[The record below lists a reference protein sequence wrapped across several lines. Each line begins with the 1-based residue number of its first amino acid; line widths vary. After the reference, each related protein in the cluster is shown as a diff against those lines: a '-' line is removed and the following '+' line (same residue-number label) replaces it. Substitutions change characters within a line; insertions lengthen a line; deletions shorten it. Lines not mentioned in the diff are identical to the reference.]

1 MVAMN
6 NAAKTANKVSKFS
19 HAAWEQARQAK
30 DARFDGKFFIA
41 VKTTGIYCRPVCP
54 VKPPKS
60 RNVVFFDTAA
70 AAAEAGFRPCL
81 RCRPESSPGTPAW
94 AGTSATVKRGLRL
107 ISDGALDQGSVEDL
121 SDRLG
126 LTPRHLSRLFLQHL
140 GASPKAVAQ
149 TRRLHFAKKLL
160 DETDLPMT
168 EIALSAGYGS
178 VRRFNDHVINVYGRT
193 PSVLRNRAPSREVS
207 SFQLK
212 LPYRPPYDFESVLA
226 FMALRAIPGI
236 EVISPGR
243 YERSIQVGG
252 RAGGQV
258 SGQAAEETGRLIVT
272 HEPQQRAL
280 LCDIRLGSSKLLMGV
295 VEKVRRMF
303 DLNADPLEI
312 GACLSRDAD
321 LAPLV
326 AANPGLRIPGAW
338 DPFELLVRAIVGQQI
353 SVKGATNVMGKI
365 LHEFG
370 EIADG
375 VLLFPGPESLARLTP
390 ERLPMPRS
398 RAVAIRDTAR
408 AVAAGDVDLA
418 TQDSAVL
425 VTQLTRIKGIG
436 EWTAQY
442 VAMRAINDPDAF
454 LHTDLVLR
462 RVANSRFSLATD
474 KALLARAETWRPWR
488 AYAGMYLWSLASTH

>member
-1 MVAMN
+1 MTAMN
-6 NAAKTANKVSKFS
+6 NAVKTVNRISGVSN
-19 HAAWEQARQAK
+19 AAYEQARQAK

-41 VKTTGIYCRPVCP
+41 VKTTGIYCRPICP

-94 AGTSATVKRGLRL
+94 AGTSATVTRGLRL
-107 ISDGALDQGSVEDL
+107 ISDGALDRGSVEAL

-126 LTPRHLSRLFLQHL
+126 VTPRHLSRLFLQHL
-140 GASPKAVAQ
+140 GASPKAIAQ

-160 DETDLPMT
+160 DETDLSMT

-178 VRRFNDHVINVYGRT
+178 VRRFNDHVMNVYGRT
-193 PSVLRNRAPSREVS
+193 PSMLRSRVSNREVS

-212 LPYRPPYDFESVLA
+212 LPYRPPYDFEGVLA
-226 FMALRAIPGI
+226 FLARRATPGI
-236 EVISPGR
+236 ELVSPGR
-243 YERSIQVGG
+243 YERVIRVGG
-252 RAGGQV
+252 RVGGHAGDT
-258 SGQAAEETGRLIVT
+258 SSTETGRLIVT

-280 LCDIRLGSSKLLMGV
+280 LCDIRLGSSKHLMGV

-338 DPFELLVRAIVGQQI
+338 DAFEVLVRAIVGQQI
-353 SVKGATNVMGKI
+353 SVKGATTVMGKI

-375 VLLFPGPESLARLTP
+375 VLLFPGPESLARLAP

-398 RAVAIRDTAR
+398 RAVAIAEAAR
-408 AVAAGDVDLA
+408 AVATGEVDLA
-418 TQDSAVL
+418 TQDSATL
-425 VTQLTRIKGIG
+425 VSQLTRIKGIG

-462 RVANSRFSLATD
+462 RVAKSRLALATD
-474 KALLARAETWRPWR
+474 KALLARADAWRPWR
-488 AYAGMYLWSLASTH
+488 AYAGMYLWSLASQD

>member
-1 MVAMN
+1 V
-6 NAAKTANKVSKFS
+6 T
-19 HAAWEQARQAK
+19 
-30 DARFDGKFFIA
+30 
-41 VKTTGIYCRPVCP
+41 
-54 VKPPKS
+54 
-60 RNVVFFDTAA
+60 
-70 AAAEAGFRPCL
+70 
-81 RCRPESSPGTPAW
+81 
-94 AGTSATVKRGLRL
+94 RGLRL
-107 ISDGALDQGSVEDL
+107 ISDGALDQGSVEAL

-126 LTPRHLSRLFLQHL
+126 VTPRHLSRLFLQHL
-140 GASPKAVAQ
+140 GASPKAIAQ

-178 VRRFNDHVINVYGRT
+178 VRRFNDHVMNVYGRT
-193 PSVLRNRAPSREVS
+193 PSMLRNRAPNREVS

-212 LPYRPPYDFESVLA
+212 LPYRPPYNFEGVLGFLA
-226 FMALRAIPGI
+226 RRATPGI
-236 EVISPGR
+236 EVISPGH
-243 YERSIQVGG
+243 YERVIRVGG
-252 RAGGQV
+252 RVGGHADEEP
-258 SGQAAEETGRLIVT
+258 SKEPAEETGRLIVT
-272 HEPQQRAL
+272 HNPQQHAL
-280 LCDIRLGSSKLLMGV
+280 LCDIRLGSSKRLMGV

-338 DPFELLVRAIVGQQI
+338 DTFEVLVRAIVGQQI
-353 SVKGATNVMGKI
+353 SVKGATTVMGKI

-370 EIADG
+370 ENADG
-375 VLLFPGPESLARLTP
+375 VLLFPGPESLARLAP

-398 RAVAIRDTAR
+398 RAVAIAEVAR
-408 AVAAGDVDLA
+408 AVASGEVDLA
-418 TQDSAVL
+418 TQDSATL

-462 RVANSRFSLATD
+462 RVANSRLSLATD
-474 KALLARAETWRPWR
+474 KALLARAEAWRPWR
-488 AYAGMYLWSLASTH
+488 AYAGMYLWSLASQD

>member
-1 MVAMN
+1 MAAMN
-6 NAAKTANKVSKFS
+6 SAANTVNQVSGVS
-19 HAAWEQARQAK
+19 HAAYEQARQAK

-41 VKTTGIYCRPVCP
+41 VKTTGIYCRPICP

-60 RNVVFFDTAA
+60 RNIVFFDTAA

-94 AGTSATVKRGLRL
+94 AGTSATVTRGLRL
-107 ISDGALDQGSVEDL
+107 ISDGALDQGSVEAL

-126 LTPRHLSRLFLQHL
+126 VTPRHLSRLFLQHL
-140 GASPKAVAQ
+140 GASPQAIAQ

-178 VRRFNDHVINVYGRT
+178 VRRFNDHVVNVYGRT
-193 PSVLRNRAPSREVS
+193 PSMLRNRVSNREVS

-212 LPYRPPYDFESVLA
+212 LPYRPPYDFEGMLA

-236 EVISPGR
+236 ELVSPGR
-243 YERSIQVGG
+243 YERNIRVSG
-252 RAGGQV
+252 RAGEEPGF
-258 SGQAAEETGRLIVT
+258 ETGRLIVT

-338 DPFELLVRAIVGQQI
+338 DAFEVLVRAIVGQQI
-353 SVKGATNVMGKI
+353 SVKGATTVMGKI
-365 LHEFG
+365 LHEYG
-370 EIADG
+370 ENADG

-398 RAVAIRDTAR
+398 RAVAIAEAAR
-408 AVAAGDVDLA
+408 AVATGEVDLA
-418 TQDSAVL
+418 TQDSATL
-425 VTQLTRIKGIG
+425 VSQLIRIKGIG

-454 LHTDLVLR
+454 LHTDLILR
-462 RVANSRFSLATD
+462 RVANSRLALATD
-474 KALLARAETWRPWR
+474 KALLARAEAWRPWR
-488 AYAGMYLWSLASTH
+488 AYAGMYLWSVASQD

>member
-1 MVAMN
+1 MNSVAK
-6 NAAKTANKVSKFS
+6 AVKKVNEVS

-94 AGTSATVKRGLRL
+94 AGTSATVTRGLRL
-107 ISDGALDQGSVEDL
+107 ISDGALDQGSVEAL

-126 LTPRHLSRLFLQHL
+126 VTPRHLSRLFLQHL
-140 GASPKAVAQ
+140 GASPKAIAQ

-178 VRRFNDHVINVYGRT
+178 VRRFNDHVMNVYGRT
-193 PSVLRNRAPSREVS
+193 PSMLRNRAPNREVS

-212 LPYRPPYDFESVLA
+212 LPYRPPYDFEGVLGFLA
-226 FMALRAIPGI
+226 RRATPGI
-236 EVISPGR
+236 EVVSPGC
-243 YERSIQVGG
+243 YERNIRVGG
-252 RAGGQV
+252 HAGEEP
-258 SGQAAEETGRLIVT
+258 SGEPGAETGRLIVT

-280 LCDIRLGSSKLLMGV
+280 LCEIRIGSSKLLMGV

-338 DPFELLVRAIVGQQI
+338 DAFEVLVRAIVGQQI
-353 SVKGATNVMGKI
+353 SVKGATTVMGKI

-370 EIADG
+370 ETADG

-398 RAVAIRDTAR
+398 RAVAIAEVAR
-408 AVAAGDVDLA
+408 AVATGEVDLA
-418 TQDSAVL
+418 TQDSATL
-425 VTQLTRIKGIG
+425 VTQLMRIKGIG

-462 RVANSRFSLATD
+462 RVANHRLALAT
-474 KALLARAETWRPWR
+474 
-488 AYAGMYLWSLASTH
+488 

>member
-1 MVAMN
+1 MAAMDHS
-6 NAAKTANKVSKFS
+6 AKAVNKVSQVN
-19 HAAWEQARQAK
+19 HAAYEQARQAK

-107 ISDGALDQGSVEDL
+107 ISDGALDQGSVEAL

-126 LTPRHLSRLFLQHL
+126 VTPRHLSRLFLQHL
-140 GASPKAVAQ
+140 GASPKAIAQ

-168 EIALSAGYGS
+168 DIALSAGYGS
-178 VRRFNDHVINVYGRT
+178 VRRFNDHVISVYGRT
-193 PSVLRNRAPSREVS
+193 PSMLRNRTPSIPSRELS

-212 LPYRPPYDFESVLA
+212 LPYRPPYDFDSMLA
-226 FMALRAIPGI
+226 FLARRATPGI
-236 EVISPGR
+236 ELVDAGR
-243 YERSIQVGG
+243 YERNIRVGARTG
-252 RAGGQV
+252 
-258 SGQAAEETGRLIVT
+258 EETGRIIVT

-280 LCDIRLGSSKLLMGV
+280 LCDIRLGSSKHLMGV

-338 DPFELLVRAIVGQQI
+338 DAFEVLVRAIVGQQI
-353 SVKGATNVMGKI
+353 SVNGATTVMGKI
-365 LHEFG
+365 LRDFG

-375 VLLFPGPESLARLTP
+375 VQWFPAPESLQRLAP
-390 ERLPMPRS
+390 EKLPMPRS
-398 RAVAIRDTAR
+398 RAMAIKDAAR
-408 AVAAGDVDLA
+408 AVAAGDVDLE
-418 TQDSAVL
+418 TQDSAAL
-425 VTQLTRIKGIG
+425 VAQLVRIKGVG

-442 VAMRAINDPDAF
+442 VAMRAINEPDAF

-462 RVANSRFSLATD
+462 RVAHRRLSLATD
-474 KALLARAETWRPWR
+474 NALLARAEAWRPWR
-488 AYAGMYLWSLASTH
+488 AYAGMHLWSLANSKETI